1 MQTQLGTTVVDMER
15 VPWQNLEARDG
26 IFIKS
31 ATFGDESTRRYLRAA
46 IGKSSAT
53 AMSPRHKHT
62 FEQLRYFIEGDA
74 KYGNVIYHPG
84 DCVYFPE
91 AVAYGPQIGFNDTDS
106 TQIVLQWGGPSGVY
120 YPSGDEQGAAK
131 RELDGLGEFRDGVY
145 FPQSGKPRDGFE
157 AILEH
162 ITGAPVAYAPARYDA
177 PIRMRTSAYAAVP
190 DPADA
195 RIGVQQLARFNECGP
210 EIEMLTL
217 ATGATLAASTPR
229 ADTLL
234 VLLSGGA
241 AFDDATI
248 SGVTLIHT
256 PSRAARAE
264 LTARSACRI
273 LAVTFG

>member
-1 MQTQLGTTVVDMER
+1 
-15 VPWQNLEARDG
+15 
-26 IFIKS
+26 
-31 ATFGDESTRRYLRAA
+31 
-46 IGKSSAT
+46 
-53 AMSPRHKHT
+53 
-62 FEQLRYFIEGDA
+62 
-74 KYGNVIYHPG
+74 
-84 DCVYFPE
+84 
-91 AVAYGPQIGFNDTDS
+91 
-106 TQIVLQWGGPSGVY
+106 
-120 YPSGDEQGAAK
+120 
-131 RELDGLGEFRDGVY
+131 
-145 FPQSGKPRDGFE
+145 
-157 AILEH
+157 
-162 ITGAPVAYAPARYDA
+162 
-177 PIRMRTSAYAAVP
+177 
-190 DPADA
+190 
-195 RIGVQQLARFNECGP
+195 VQQLARFNECGP